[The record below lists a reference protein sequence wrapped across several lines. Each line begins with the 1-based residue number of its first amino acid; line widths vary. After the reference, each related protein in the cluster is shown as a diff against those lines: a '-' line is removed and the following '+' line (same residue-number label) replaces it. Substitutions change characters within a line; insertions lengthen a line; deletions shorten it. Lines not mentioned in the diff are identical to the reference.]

1 MSSSSSRPASNT
13 TNAAPEVKRFIQH
26 HAAIGAFINALD
38 KYEPTIPEQVTRYHM
53 QKSGVE
59 AGDPRM
65 TKLLSLAADNFLAKT
80 IYEARQMSL
89 LRTQT
94 GPTSKTQSKAAGK
107 RKANELASQA
117 GM

>member
-1 MSSSSSRPASNT
+1 
-13 TNAAPEVKRFIQH
+13 
-26 HAAIGAFINALD
+26 
-38 KYEPTIPEQVTRYHM
+38 M